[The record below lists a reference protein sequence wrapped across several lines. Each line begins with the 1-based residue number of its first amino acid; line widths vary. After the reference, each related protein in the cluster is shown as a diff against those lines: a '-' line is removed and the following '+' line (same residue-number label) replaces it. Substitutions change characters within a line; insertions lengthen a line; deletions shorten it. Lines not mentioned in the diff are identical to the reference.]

1 MWSYILRRTVAGL
14 VVLLVVTFVVFILVV
29 LSGNPL
35 ATMMANPKISPA
47 TIRAAREALHLN
59 QPLLERYWNWLW
71 GLLHGSFGTSFSG
84 QPVGSQLG
92 HALLVSLRLAIPV
105 VILSVILAVVLGVVG
120 AVRQY
125 HAVDY
130 VSTGMSYIFF
140 ATPVFV
146 LALLLKDFLAVD
158 INQWAGHTILYT
170 VGPESPGFTGNWWQT
185 FVNST
190 QHIVLPVVTLVLVT
204 YASWSRFQR
213 ASLLDVLNADYIRLA
228 RAKGL
233 SPRRVLYVHALR
245 NALIPVTTVVALDFA
260 GLLGGVII
268 TEIVYSWS
276 GMGTLFYNALAGGSG
291 ISPDVYIVQ
300 GWLIVAAGA
309 VIAFNIVADVMYA
322 FLDPR
327 IRYA

>member
-1 MWSYILRRTVAGL
+1 VWSYILRRTVAGL